1 MNTSD
6 MLIFRAPYR
15 YNDPM
20 VFNPAVPNRS
30 SKAVHRIGCN
40 TDDPAYIY
48 KYSSL
53 GKRMGQMMLSHPVV
67 SAQMPPKSSYSRQK
81 MPRT

>member
-1 MNTSD
+1 
-6 MLIFRAPYR
+6 
-15 YNDPM
+15 M